1 MKTMH
6 NARILLCNRLSDL
19 CLSTSLNESNINNL
33 VTNNDNFEQLF
44 NSRRLQLLMSLYRR
58 ELTCVVLVVGN
69 DPHYHTQNK
78 TPFAKLCE
86 QSAELHF
93 DSLESQLKDIEIEV
107 FFKYIF
113 CYVL

>member
-19 CLSTSLNESNINNL
+19 CLTTTLNESNVSNV
-33 VTNNDNFEQLF
+33 VTNSDDFEQLF

-69 DPHYHTQNK
+69 DPYYHTQNK
-78 TPFAKLCE
+78 TAFAKLCE
-86 QSAELHF
+86 QSAELHL
-93 DSLESQLKDIEIEV
+93 DSLETQLKDVETEV
-107 FFKYIF
+107 YSNYF
-113 CYVL
+113 